1 MRIGHASIDERNKAR
16 GGMAG
21 DQTGKEVCIR
31 SYYDK
36 NWQYIIRPKT
46 HDLAEKSARA
56 CEIMCKNNHIG
67 YDQDQRNTLISY
79 LEQLNW
85 NYNNIVKDTECDC
98 SSFMTAC
105 ALCGGAKIDYRGN
118 APTTRSMVT
127 RFRASGAYDIIPFVS
142 PKHSGLKRG
151 DILVRQGA
159 HTVMVLDD
167 FAALKDNV
175 EIAVEVI
182 NGKWGTGADRKKNL
196 SQAGYDYS
204 AIQALVNQMLKG

>member
-31 SYYDK
+31 AYYDK
-36 NWQYIIRPKT
+36 NWQYIIRPKA
-46 HDLAEKSARA
+46 HDQAEKSARA
-56 CEIMCKNNHIG
+56 CEIMCQNNHIG

-182 NGKWGTGADRKKNL
+182 NGKWGTGADRKKRL
-196 SQAGYDYS
+196 TDAGYDYGQ
-204 AIQALVNQMLKG
+204 IQALVNQMLKG

>member
-1 MRIGHASIDERNKAR
+1 
-16 GGMAG
+16 
-21 DQTGKEVCIR
+21 
-31 SYYDK
+31 
-36 NWQYIIRPKT
+36 
-46 HDLAEKSARA
+46 
-56 CEIMCKNNHIG
+56 
-67 YDQDQRNTLISY
+67 
-79 LEQLNW
+79 
-85 NYNNIVKDTECDC
+85 
-98 SSFMTAC
+98 MTAC

-182 NGKWGTGADRKKNL
+182 NGKWGSGTDRKKRL
-196 SQAGYDYS
+196 TDAGYDYGQ
-204 AIQALVNQMLKG
+204 IQALVNQMLKG